1 MSFRLT
7 ILGSGS
13 RGNCAY
19 LETDG
24 VRLLIDA
31 GFSGKQIR
39 ERLAKIDRTPELLN
53 GILVTHEHS
62 DHTQGLKVIAAKLG
76 IPVFANRLTLDA
88 VSCQTKAKFNA
99 NVFQT
104 GQSFDVGD
112 VEVETFSIPH
122 DAQDPVGFLI
132 RTSGGNVGFLTDLGH
147 ATRLVLDR
155 VRPANALILETNY
168 DLQLLQEDT
177 KRPWSIKQRI
187 TSRHGHLSNLAA
199 GEAARHLVS
208 DQLQHIFMAHLS
220 RDCNNPALAKKT
232 VQQEIDKTGA
242 RHIRIHQTE
251 QDGPI
256 PTLVFEHG
264 SKSDKVA
271 PLSTSE
277 SSSEPIIAKSDTPE
291 ISTPHT
297 APATPNPKPTANQ
310 EQHHSFFSGLQD
322 VLGDEADD
330 SDLET
335 E

>member
-1 MSFRLT
+1 
-7 ILGSGS
+7 
-13 RGNCAY
+13 
-19 LETDG
+19 
-24 VRLLIDA
+24 
-31 GFSGKQIR
+31 
-39 ERLAKIDRTPELLN
+39 
-53 GILVTHEHS
+53 
-62 DHTQGLKVIAAKLG
+62 
-76 IPVFANRLTLDA
+76 
-88 VSCQTKAKFNA
+88 
-99 NVFQT
+99 
-104 GQSFDVGD
+104 
-112 VEVETFSIPH
+112 
-122 DAQDPVGFLI
+122 
-132 RTSGGNVGFLTDLGH
+132 
-147 ATRLVLDR
+147 
-155 VRPANALILETNY
+155 
-168 DLQLLQEDT
+168 
-177 KRPWSIKQRI
+177 
-187 TSRHGHLSNLAA
+187 
-199 GEAARHLVS
+199 
-208 DQLQHIFMAHLS
+208 LS